1 LKREAPRLIASQAR
15 KTAMITI
22 LQCHHLTNEKQTGDI
37 RMNEIYGVGGV
48 AGGTLGTSFSNSKQ
62 NYQTS
67 SGKNVISN

>member
-1 LKREAPRLIASQAR
+1 VSSIVNYIQLSD
-15 KTAMITI
+15 
-22 LQCHHLTNEKQTGDI
+22 LTNEKQTGDI

-48 AGGTLGTSFSNSKQ
+48 AGGTLGTSFSKSKQ